1 MLRLKW
7 QQLLLLLSLRWPAKR
22 HPDREIG
29 RMPSLSRAILH
40 WLQLWWAVNT
50 VRHLLL
56 FGAFLLPATPHLLSG
71 NLFPAPLTRSHRAK
85 LPYEA
90 YPLSCCLLN

>member
-1 MLRLKW
+1 MLRSAW
-7 QQLLLLLSLRWPAKR
+7 QPLLLLLSLRWPTKR
-22 HPDREIG
+22 HPNRKMV

-40 WLQLWWAVNT
+40 WLRLWWAVNA
-50 VRHLLL
+50 VRRLFL
-56 FGAFLLPATPHLLSG
+56 FGACLLVANPFLLSG
-71 NLFPAPLTRSHRAK
+71 NPLPAPLTRTHRAK